1 MKQSIYILNLL
12 RVSRTILVLNTLFI
26 TYSFQSCTQKS
37 NELQTE
43 GHSVLEHNMADMKGM
58 DHANIVGDTLLL
70 HSLALPVNFQVVSSQ
85 KSVKPSLNIGKNKI
99 DAQGYISLD
108 ETRNRKISAKISGRI
123 EKLFVKYNLQYVHA
137 GEKIMEVYSPDL
149 NTYQEELLYLLKNK
163 SDQELIDQAVEKLRL
178 LGIGQGQIN
187 TIVKTG
193 SPSFTMNVYSPQN
206 GYVFFVQPSTI
217 QKEKMD
223 NSAQSIESKMD
234 GMQAGSDNSSASFV
248 SETQQVR
255 EGDYVNKGDV
265 LFWINDLRQVWG
277 MIAVDNIHEQELKLH
292 AKVGVVNELFKE
304 DTVKANI
311 NFIEPVY
318 QPDQKF
324 IRARIYLANNNN
336 KYKINSLI
344 VAAISTENKSSLWV
358 PYSSVLFLGKR
369 KIVWVQKETTADHNK
384 IYQVS
389 EVTTGLSHDGMIE
402 IKKGLNADDEIAL
415 NAGYLLDRE
424 SLIKP
429 E

>member
-1 MKQSIYILNLL
+1 MVLQ
-12 RVSRTILVLNTLFI
+12 RSRTILVLNALFV
-26 TYSFQSCTQKS
+26 SCSLQSCTQKR
-37 NELQTE
+37 NEVQTDDPT
-43 GHSVLEHNMADMKGM
+43 HEHNMADMKGM
-58 DHANIVGDTLLL
+58 VHSSIGEDTSLLR
-70 HSLALPVNFQVVSSQ
+70 SVALPVNFQVVSSQ
-85 KSVKPSLNIGKNKI
+85 KSVRPSLNIGNSRI

-108 ETRNRKISAKISGRI
+108 ETRNHKVSAKISGRI

-149 NTYQEELLYLLKNK
+149 NTYQEELLYLIKIK
-163 SDQELIDQAVEKLRL
+163 SDQELIDQAIEKLRL
-178 LGIGQGQIN
+178 LGIGQDQIN
-187 TIVKTG
+187 TIVKAG
-193 SPSFTMNVYSPQN
+193 SPSFTMNVYSPQD
-206 GYVFFVQPSTI
+206 GYVLFTRPSTNP
-217 QKEKMD
+217 KEKMND
-223 NSAQSIESKMD
+223 AASSNESKMG
-234 GMQAGSDNSSASFV
+234 GMQAASGNSSIDFV

-255 EGDYVNKGDV
+255 EGVYVNKGDV

-277 MIAVDNIHEQELKLH
+277 MIAVDNVYEQELKLNTD
-292 AKVGVVNELFKE
+292 AAVISELYKD

-324 IRARIYLANNNN
+324 IRARIYLTNNNN

-344 VAAISTENKSSLWV
+344 TAKITTENKSSLWV

-369 KIVWVQKETTADHNK
+369 KIVWVQKETTADHNR
-384 IYQVS
+384 IY
-389 EVTTGLSHDGMIE
+389 EVREVITGLSHGEMIE
-402 IKKGLNADDEIAL
+402 IKKGINADDEIAL

-424 SLIKP
+424 SLVKP